1 MGKKESKEILRVKRR
16 KNTWILFAAGVVL
29 CLAGVLY
36 CLRSEVQVPVPAK
49 ELTATTT
56 SVAVETNLAPTK
68 VPEDLVVEEPTE
80 EAVLT
85 PTIKTSIYLPTVLK
99 EP

>member
-1 MGKKESKEILRVKRR
+1 
-16 KNTWILFAAGVVL
+16 
-29 CLAGVLY
+29 
-36 CLRSEVQVPVPAK
+36 VQVPVPAK

-68 VPEDLVVEEPTE
+68 VPEDVVVEPTE
-80 EAVLT
+80 TVA
-85 PTIKTSIYLPTVLK
+85 PPATIMKVFLPTVLK